1 MENSRFDSYLTHD
14 EQILIEKLDSPF
26 RIQAFLDTLTY
37 PSESFN
43 RSPLRVMRDRRAHC
57 LDGGLLAAML
67 MRRLGYPPLLVDIL
81 PEANLDDD
89 HVLVVYRIAGCW
101 GAVAKSNYVGLRY
114 REPVYRSL
122 RELVMSYFDVFF
134 NVDGLRTLRSY
145 TRPINLK
152 KFDSLDWE
160 VEDSAA
166 DRIEQYLKY
175 SKSKPLLTAEQV
187 AALTILDPVSQ
198 KAGLLIANPDGLY
211 KPSKSRQG

>member
-14 EQILIEKLDSPF
+14 EQALLEGLVSPIK
-26 RIQAFLDTLTY
+26 IQAFLDTLTY

-43 RSPLRVMRDRRAHC
+43 RSPLRVLHDRRAHC

-89 HVLVVYRIAGCW
+89 HILVVYRICGFW

-134 NVDGLRTLRSY
+134 NVDGLRTLRGY
-145 TRPINLK
+145 TRPLNLK
-152 KFDSLDWE
+152 KFDALDWE

-166 DRIEQYLKY
+166 DQIEQHLKVT
-175 SKSKPLLTAEQV
+175 KSIPLLTPEQA

-198 KAGLLIANPDGLY
+198 KAGLMIANPQGLY
-211 KPSKSRQG
+211 KPARSG